1 MDPDC
6 LPSMSGAF
14 GMLGM
19 FIGCPILL
27 VGCLGTIRRKL
38 YKQRSTKIR
47 AEEVN
52 EDVRDLEASR
62 HSTEPWPLCLG
73 SGWNLRRFNWRC
85 KEFGKVGCAC

>member
-1 MDPDC
+1 
-6 LPSMSGAF
+6 MSGAF

-62 HSTEPWPLCLG
+62 HSTEPWPLCLR